1 MNPSPFAQM
10 GSIPQDFPRWLP
22 DLLGKLTGALGWNID
37 WSQFGPL
44 LLVLW
49 GVIVFTLIAIVAQA
63 AVIFMVLME
72 RKVLAWLT
80 QRKGPN
86 RVGPWGLLQTLADGV
101 KLLFKEDIIPA
112 GASPILFTLGPAIF
126 FLPTFVFFGLIPFTD
141 QLLAV
146 ALPAGAL
153 FIFAISSLSVVGLVL
168 SGWASN
174 NKYSLLGGMRSAAQ
188 AISYEIPLVMAVL
201 GVVLF
206 TGTMNI
212 AEIVKAQ
219 QGGFWNWYWL
229 VLTPI
234 SLLIF
239 FISSLAEV
247 NRVPFDLPEAESEL
261 VSGYNTEYTGMKFA
275 LFFLAEYAALFAMS
289 ALTVA
294 FFFGGYYSPFGY
306 YLLDVA
312 QFVGQAMN
320 GQVAWS
326 ALFTGWSPSAPTGIM
341 TLAYQAEMLFW
352 FMMKTYLFIFLAM
365 WVRATLPRLKPDQLM
380 GFSWKFLIPLSLL
393 NIFII
398 AIQKYLFIQSAQ
410 GQLLPILNGSTVTS
424 WGISIVIAVVVFGA
438 FFTLMSRLLT
448 EKLEARLAQR

>member
-1 MNPSPFAQM
+1 MNVSPNISPFAQM

-22 DLLGKLTGALGWNID
+22 DLLDKLTGALGWNVD

-49 GVIVFTLIAIVAQA
+49 AVVVFTLIAIVAQA

-294 FFFGGYYSPFGY
+294 FFFGGYYSPLPQY
-306 YLLDVA
+306 IVEMIT
-312 QFVGQAMN
+312 GQQAASLT
-320 GQVAWS
+320 GPLQL
-326 ALFTGWSPSAPTGIM
+326 AL
-341 TLAYQAEMLFW
+341 QCEMLFW

-393 NIFII
+393 NIFVI

-410 GQLLPILNGSTVTS
+410 GQLLPILNGFTVMS
-424 WGISIVIAVVVFGA
+424 WGISIVIAVMVFGA
-438 FFTLMSRLLT
+438 FFMLMSRLLT